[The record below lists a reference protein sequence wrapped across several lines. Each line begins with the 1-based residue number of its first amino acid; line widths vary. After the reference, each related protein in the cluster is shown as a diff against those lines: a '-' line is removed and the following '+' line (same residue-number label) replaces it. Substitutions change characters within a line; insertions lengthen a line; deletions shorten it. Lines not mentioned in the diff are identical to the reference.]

1 MKLLIGDI
9 PVQKDTN
16 IQTYVQTGNAQ
27 GYIVASRQ
35 QITGKIVCF
44 FFNSVDSFSVQNFL
58 PLLFSVAVHV

>member
-1 MKLLIGDI
+1 MKPLIGYI

-35 QITGKIVCF
+35 QITGKKVIF